1 MLCYI
6 QECTCSKGTVL
17 VCAVC
22 EAWASLAGPTSGI
35 VEKVPSISLSD
46 ERLKQV
52 AEHYG
57 VSTAQAREGDRK
69 SRAWDFSS
77 GTLSFLHRCHPT
89 TLCEFPVESSSNFRF
104 AIKRVKYLSEHLNS
118 HFDKF
123 VGLWDVLSLF
133 LQVELRWETQKRVV
147 PITATCT
154 KAGDILVSDH
164 VLCWR
169 HQESRAP
176 FHLRRLACFHQE
188 LPDSCQTQQIP
199 QRSETL
205 I

>member
-1 MLCYI
+1 MAISLGVYPIFRHTHILSDEPALRKIIHIIPSLHAALQQDSRALGRSRCYALLCYI

-77 GTLSFLHRCHPT
+77 HGTLSFLHRCHPR
-89 TLCEFPVESSSNFRF
+89 TLCEFPGESSSNFRF
-104 AIKRVKYLSEHLNS
+104 AIK
-118 HFDKF
+118 
-123 VGLWDVLSLF
+123 
-133 LQVELRWETQKRVV
+133 
-147 PITATCT
+147 
-154 KAGDILVSDH
+154 
-164 VLCWR
+164 
-169 HQESRAP
+169 
-176 FHLRRLACFHQE
+176 
-188 LPDSCQTQQIP
+188 
-199 QRSETL
+199 
-205 I
+205 

>member
-22 EAWASLAGPTSGI
+22 EAWASLAGPISGI

-123 VGLWDVLSLF
+123 VGL
-133 LQVELRWETQKRVV
+133 
-147 PITATCT
+147 
-154 KAGDILVSDH
+154 
-164 VLCWR
+164 
-169 HQESRAP
+169 
-176 FHLRRLACFHQE
+176 
-188 LPDSCQTQQIP
+188 
-199 QRSETL
+199 
-205 I
+205 